1 MTLRTALQTIE
12 KQGMVDYT
20 LGRHSCQRPAAAS
33 QGREDDKFS
42 IAPDG
47 GNLLLWRPN
56 QIPVKN
62 LKAANVASYFNYDD
76 DLWKPPR
83 SNWYLGYISWKW
95 YNHLNGLVFDI
106 LYL

>member
-62 LKAANVASYFNYDD
+62 LKAANVASYFNYDA
-76 DLWKPPR
+76 LKASPLELVPR
-83 SNWYLGYISWKW
+83 IHKLEMIQPS
-95 YNHLNGLVFDI
+95 
-106 LYL
+106 